1 MAKLGGSKQK
11 KMNSRVDFT
20 PMVDMIMLL
29 VTFFMLCTTL
39 VKPQTLEINMPSN
52 KEDLK
57 EDQQNKVKASEA
69 ITVLLDGEDKLYYY
83 DGIPEL
89 GSVRETSYGGG
100 ENSLRNMLMRRN
112 AVAVQKVKKL
122 RQEKALNQTGN
133 AQKEKRMEEEF
144 RKNLTKI
151 RNAKGVP
158 NVIIKATDEAN
169 YANVI
174 AVLDEMQICSIGK
187 YVIDKINDFDKEM
200 IEYYKKNG
208 TNPNAPK

>member
-1 MAKLGGSKQK
+1 MAKLGSSKQK

-52 KEDLK
+52 KDDIK
-57 EDQQNKVKASEA
+57 EEQQNKVKASEA
-69 ITVLLDGEDKLYYY
+69 ITVLIDGDNKLYYFQ
-83 DGIPEL
+83 GLPEL
-89 GSVRETSYGGG
+89 GSIRETTYNSG
-100 ENSLRNMLMRRN
+100 ENSLRTMLTRRN
-112 AVAVQKVKKL
+112 AVAVQKVREL
-122 RQEKALNQTGN
+122 RKQKALNQTGN
-133 AQKEKRMEEEF
+133 AQKEQRLEKEF
-144 RKNLTKI
+144 RKKLSEI

-158 NVIIKATDEAN
+158 NVIIKSTDEGLYEN
-169 YANVI
+169 LI

-187 YVIDKINDFDKEM
+187 YVIDKINDFDKQM
-200 IEYYKKNG
+200 IEYYKQNG

>member
-69 ITVLLDGEDKLYYY
+69 ITVLLDGENKLYYY

-89 GSVRETSYGGG
+89 GSVRETSYGSG
-100 ENSLRNMLMRRN
+100 ENSLRDMLMRRN

-133 AQKEKRMEEEF
+133 AQKEKKLDEEF

-169 YANVI
+169 YENVI

-187 YVIDKINDFDKEM
+187 YVIDKISDFDKEM